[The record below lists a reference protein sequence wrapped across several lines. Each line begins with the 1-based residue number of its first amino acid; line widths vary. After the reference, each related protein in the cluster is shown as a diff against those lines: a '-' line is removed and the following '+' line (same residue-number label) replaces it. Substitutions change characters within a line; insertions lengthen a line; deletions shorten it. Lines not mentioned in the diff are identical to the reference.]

1 MPNRGQVN
9 KNSFH
14 SDTVRIGRSEEWG
27 TELRGVA
34 DAKVGGRS
42 YAHRQQCQVMT
53 RDWSW
58 LKWPVGKCSGNEIAP
73 ETEIGFRAFHYVL
86 WRLDF

>member
-34 DAKVGGRS
+34 GVKVGGRS
-42 YAHRQQCQVMT
+42 YAHRQ
-53 RDWSW
+53 
-58 LKWPVGKCSGNEIAP
+58 KGNLRPDEREISVR
-73 ETEIGFRAFHYVL
+73 TK
-86 WRLDF
+86 RLDENEP